1 MKKTILILS
10 VVFLGGISLNSCGG
24 SEETKT
30 RDRINETNQKL
41 DEPTSN
47 LDTLR
52 ANEKKESA
60 NSKELTLK
68 KTEEKIKL
76 FLISTDNTYGWETNS
91 NDISLDFIK
100 DGRLHIQGPDGES
113 TMWQGKWSLKS
124 DKLTMERP
132 DLEKNISVT
141 VKINGENLL
150 LDNIIYKRYKP

>member
-24 SEETKT
+24 NEETKT
-30 RDRINETNQKL
+30 KNKINETNQKL

-60 NSKELTLK
+60 DSKELALK
-68 KTEEKIKL
+68 KIEEKIKL
-76 FLISTDNTYGWETNS
+76 FIISTDNTYGWETNS

-124 DKLTMERP
+124 DKLTMVRP